1 MYVGYF
7 HYTENLNW
15 AAQNPRLGCMRLTVR
30 GLDIA
35 GINPRA
41 LPLSAVTFSLH
52 YLRRCLRL
60 IATSTRDKKA
70 NHRDLQRIFEY
81 LLQCYCYAT
90 KANSRTVRSRVS
102 QSASAGEEADL
113 VNCKL
118 ITVRYENSEPDSCA
132 VCVISANKLSFQ
144 ELTELIRTKQL
155 TSRFPEIFAS

>member
-102 QSASAGEEADL
+102 QSASAGKEADL
-113 VNCKL
+113 VNRNAHNC
-118 ITVRYENSEPDSCA
+118 TVCYENSEPDLCS
-132 VCVISANKLSFQ
+132 VCHIGKQTVTARIN
-144 ELTELIRTKQL
+144 RTNQN
-155 TSRFPEIFAS
+155 

>member
-35 GINPRA
+35 GINLRA
-41 LPLSAVTFSLH
+41 LPLSAVTVSLH

-60 IATSTRDKKA
+60 IATSTCDKKA

-102 QSASAGEEADL
+102 PSASAGEEADL
-113 VNCKL
+113 VNCNAHNCMLRK
-118 ITVRYENSEPDSCA
+118 E
-132 VCVISANKLSFQ
+132 
-144 ELTELIRTKQL
+144 
-155 TSRFPEIFAS
+155 